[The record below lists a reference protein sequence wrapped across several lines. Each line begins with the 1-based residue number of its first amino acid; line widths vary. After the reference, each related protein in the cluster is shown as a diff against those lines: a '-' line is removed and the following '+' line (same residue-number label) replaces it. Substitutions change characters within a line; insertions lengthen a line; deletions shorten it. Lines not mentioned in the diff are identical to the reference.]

1 LINGIVHLPALKK
14 GNGEGFYL
22 YDWHH
27 HPLRL
32 HKAND
37 DKWRNIM
44 LFKQLFDQ
52 ETWTYTY
59 LIADPVNK
67 EAVLI
72 DPVNTHID
80 DYMALLAEYGLQ
92 LKYTLETHV
101 HADHIT
107 ASGLL
112 RQKLGA
118 QTGVS
123 ALCGAETADFQ
134 IKDGDV
140 FSFTNGEQIK
150 VIATPGHTVGSIS
163 FLWRDRVFTGDALL
177 IGGCGRTDFQGGNAG
192 ALYDCITQRLFTL
205 PDETLVY
212 PAHDYQQRWISS
224 IVQERTTNPRLAGKT
239 REQFIEIMNNL
250 NLPKPK
256 MIDEAVP
263 ANRYC
268 GLEQNERQ
276 DAIVHRESVRESTK
290 TSDIPTVN
298 CGGDLPKT
306 EGITVQDLVA
316 AAKQQITEINPAKAK
331 QLVAEG
337 NLTVIDTREES
348 EYAAGHIEK
357 AVPLPRGVLEFKIG
371 NIPELA
377 DKSKPVLIYCRTGG
391 RAALAAQS
399 LKTLGYTNVLS
410 IAGGYE
416 AWQKAPGGGN
426 TI

>member
-1 LINGIVHLPALKK
+1 
-14 GNGEGFYL
+14 
-22 YDWHH
+22 
-27 HPLRL
+27 
-32 HKAND
+32 
-37 DKWRNIM
+37 M

-59 LIADPVNK
+59 LIADPINK
-67 EAVLI
+67 DAVLI

-80 DYMALLAEYGLQ
+80 DYLAMLAEQGLQ

-112 RQKLGA
+112 RQRLGA

-177 IGGCGRTDFQGGNAG
+177 IGGCGRTDFQGGDAG
-192 ALYDCITQRLFTL
+192 AQYDSITKRLFTL
-205 PDETLVY
+205 PDDTLVY
-212 PAHDYQQRWISS
+212 PGHDYQQRWVSNIM
-224 IVQERTTNPRLAGKT
+224 QERTTNPRLAGKT

-256 MIDEAVP
+256 RIDEAVP

-268 GLEQNERQ
+268 GLEENERQ
-276 DAIVHRESVRESTK
+276 DAVVLRETMRESAK
-290 TSDIPTVN
+290 TEETPGTT
-298 CGGDLPKT
+298 CGGDMPKIG
-306 EGITVQDLVA
+306 GITAQDMVA
-316 AAKQQITEINPAKAK
+316 AAKQQITEIDVKKAK
-331 QLVAEG
+331 QLIAEG
-337 NLTVIDTREES
+337 GIAVIDTREES
-348 EYAAGHIEK
+348 EYAAGHLDN
-357 AVPLPRGVLEFKIG
+357 AVALPRGVLEFKIG
-371 NIPELA
+371 NFPELA

-391 RAALAAQS
+391 RASLAALS
-399 LKTLGYTNVLS
+399 MKTLGYTNVLS

-416 AWQKAPGGGN
+416 AWQKGG
-426 TI
+426 